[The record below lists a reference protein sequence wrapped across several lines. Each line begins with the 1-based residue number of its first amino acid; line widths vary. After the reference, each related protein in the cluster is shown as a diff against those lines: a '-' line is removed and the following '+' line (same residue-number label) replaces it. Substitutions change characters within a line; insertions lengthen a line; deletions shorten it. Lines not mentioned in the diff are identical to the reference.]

1 MIRILLDQGLPRTTT
16 SHLQDQGWDVLHAA
30 DIGLSKAKD
39 SEILEYARDSGRLII
54 TLDSDFH
61 AHLAVT
67 NADTPSVIRI
77 RIEGLK
83 AFEMAK
89 LINAVW
95 PKIDQEI
102 QQGAMVSV
110 TENAIRIHALPVSG
124 KDRS

>member
-1 MIRILLDQGLPRTTT
+1 MIRILLDQGLPRSTAF
-16 SHLQDQGWDVLHAA
+16 HLQDQGWDVLHAA

-39 SEILEYARDSGRLII
+39 SEILVYARDNRRLII

-89 LINAVW
+89 LINSLW
-95 PKIDQEI
+95 PRIDQAI
-102 QQGAMVSV
+102 QQGAMISV
-110 TENAIRIHALPVSG
+110 TEDTIRIHALPVSG